1 MTKSPEPKIFI
12 SYAREDSR
20 DIAIQ
25 IHDDLVSAGHDA
37 WLDLSEIQAGASWS
51 RDIELAIESAEI
63 VLTILSV
70 GSYVS
75 EICRA
80 EQLRAIRKNK
90 RVIPILTQADADR
103 PLHLENLNYLD
114 FTRHSRYKN
123 SLQSLLRTIVTGQIP
138 RRGENPRITS
148 TSTIPAVK
156 LPSADIEGE
165 RKRDA
170 RAFRRY
176 LADLREEPWL
186 GARHWWPFF
195 LFYFADVHE
204 IAFALE
210 HGKLMTP
217 AQQLLQS
224 GVRKRHGNQTA
235 NRWDHTVRL
244 YMRPRTPDL
253 FMSEGS
259 RPQGARNST
268 HHPVP
273 IYLLFDM
280 ENIITQSDTRFSEGD
295 VTKLRKSYKA
305 ASAFRDMPF
314 DLIYHNSWFRPDE
327 RDEVMTARR
336 AQVIAQGD
344 LELDHLRHIWCRSS
358 AESETLR
365 TLLPDHVWRK
375 WRDKITT
382 RTDYNL
388 FNRKWTYV
396 DDAILLAD
404 TARFR
409 FNPCDS
415 RGEDCDGFI
424 ARVEIEYTN
433 GAQATTNIP
442 EFDHTQDL
450 LVDIGDPQLAYK
462 IQLYFDNELVYA
474 GRFVDDSEV
483 F

>member
-1 MTKSPEPKIFI
+1 MAKSPEPKIFI
-12 SYAREDSR
+12 SYAREDAR
-20 DIAIQ
+20 DIAVQ
-25 IHDDLVSAGHDA
+25 IHDDLTAAGHDV
-37 WLDLSEIQAGASWS
+37 WLDLSDIEAGASWS
-51 RDIELAIESAEI
+51 RDIEVAIEAAEI
-63 VLTILSV
+63 VITIMSI

-90 RVIPILTQADADR
+90 RVIPILIQSDADR
-103 PLHLENLNYLD
+103 PLHLENLNYLE
-114 FTRHSRYKN
+114 FTSRTHYQE
-123 SLQSLLRTIVTGQIP
+123 SLQSLMRAIVTGQIP
-138 RRGENPRITS
+138 SRNTNMRVTT
-148 TSTIPAVK
+148 TSTIPAVN
-156 LPSADIEGE
+156 PNSTDSSTEQ
-165 RKRDA
+165 KRDA

-186 GARHWWPFF
+186 GSRHWWPFF
-195 LFYFADVHE
+195 CFYFSDVHE
-204 IAFALE
+204 IAYTLE
-210 HGKLMTP
+210 QGKLMTP
-217 AQQLLQS
+217 ANQLIAR
-224 GVRKRHGNQTA
+224 GIRKRTGSQTA
-235 NRWDHTVRL
+235 SRWDHTVRL

-253 FMSEGS
+253 FMSEGV
-259 RPQGARNST
+259 RPQGTRNNM

-280 ENIITQSDTRFSEGD
+280 EAVITQGETRFSEGD
-295 VTKLRKSYKA
+295 VIKSRKSYKA

-327 RDEVMTARR
+327 RDEVMSARR
-336 AQVIAQGD
+336 AQVIVQGN
-344 LELDHLRHIWCRSS
+344 LELDYLRHIWCRSS
-358 AESETLR
+358 AECETLR

-388 FNRKWTYV
+388 FNRKWVYV
-396 DDAILLAD
+396 DDAVLLAD

-415 RGEDCDGFI
+415 RGTDCDGFHAHI
-424 ARVEIEYTN
+424 EVEYTN
-433 GAQATTNIP
+433 GKQVRTDIP

-450 LVDIGDPQLAYK
+450 LVDIGEPQLAYK
-462 IQLYFDNELVYA
+462 IRLYFDDALVYA